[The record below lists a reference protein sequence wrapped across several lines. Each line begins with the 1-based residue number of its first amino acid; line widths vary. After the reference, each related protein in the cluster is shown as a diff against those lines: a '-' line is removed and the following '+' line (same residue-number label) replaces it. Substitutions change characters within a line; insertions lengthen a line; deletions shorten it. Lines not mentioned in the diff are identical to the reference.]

1 MLKLRVKLEIEE
13 LEAEVDS
20 SLEVHYS
27 DSIVS

>member
-13 LEAEVDS
+13 LKAEVDS
-20 SLEVHYS
+20 SLKVYYL